1 MAGRGTITLCYGLTG
16 VTNAVWAATLP
27 ATDARLGLGPG
38 GLGALLMVLAAGSL
52 VAMPVAGRLC
62 DRWSG
67 GGLLRVCAPAA
78 ALALAG
84 PALAA
89 GPGPL
94 MVSAA
99 LLGVLFGLLNVALS
113 VQAVAVER
121 GLGRPIMAT
130 VHGTWTL
137 GAVAG
142 GALVTA
148 ALRAGADVR
157 VLMLVGA
164 TALTAAMAAV
174 GGAAM
179 ATTRATAGTT
189 TGTTTGTTAG
199 ITVRTT
205 AGTTG
210 ETATGGTA
218 GTTVE
223 ATVGGAAGTTVG
235 VTVGG
240 AVRTTLGAVGGGAG
254 GVRGAEG
261 RGAEG
266 RGVARLRPGVLAML
280 GVIGAAAFV
289 AEGAA
294 TDWAGV
300 HATRVLGADPATGSL
315 VYTVFFVAMTLVR
328 FAGDAVRTRLGV
340 RVTIRLAGA
349 TATAGYG
356 LVLLAGV
363 LPVEAAVRLGCA
375 MAGWA
380 LSGAGVAVVWPVV
393 ASLLGTVGGAARG
406 LSAVTTVSY
415 GGGLVGPALIGYV
428 ATTASL
434 PLALVIPAALALLV
448 AVAAPP
454 LLDAVATTAAAA
466 DHPAAHVRAAASRR
480 TS

>member
-38 GLGALLMVLAAGSL
+38 GLGAVLMVLAAGAL

-89 GPGPL
+89 GAGPL

-99 LLGVLFGLLNVALS
+99 LLGVLSGLLNVALS

-148 ALRAGADVR
+148 VLHAGADVR

-164 TALTAAMAAV
+164 TVLTAAMAAV

-179 ATTRATAGTT
+179 ATTRAAA
-189 TGTTTGTTAG
+189 GTTAG
-199 ITVRTT
+199 TS
-205 AGTTG
+205 A
-210 ETATGGTA
+210 
-218 GTTVE
+218 
-223 ATVGGAAGTTVG
+223 GAA
-235 VTVGG
+235 VGG
-240 AVRTTLGAVGGGAG
+240 AVGATGGDAGAARRAES
-254 GVRGAEG
+254 RGA
-261 RGAEG
+261 
-266 RGVARLRPGVLAML
+266 ARLRPGLLAML

-300 HATRVLGADPATGSL
+300 HATRVLGAHPATGSL

-340 RVTIRLAGA
+340 RVTIRLAGV

-363 LPVEAAVRLGCA
+363 LPAGAAARLGCA

-393 ASLLGTVGGAARG
+393 ASLLGAAGGSARG

-415 GGGLVGPALIGYV
+415 GGGLAGPALIGYV

-454 LLDAVATTAAAA
+454 LLDAVVTTAAAA
-466 DHPAAHVRAAASRR
+466 DHPAAHVRAVASRR

>member
-16 VTNAVWAATLP
+16 VMNAVWAATLP

-78 ALALAG
+78 ALALAS

-179 ATTRATAGTT
+179 APTRATAGTT
-189 TGTTTGTTAG
+189 TGTT
-199 ITVRTT
+199 V
-205 AGTTG
+205 
-210 ETATGGTA
+210 GGA
-218 GTTVE
+218 ARTTVE
-223 ATVGGAAGTTVG
+223 AAHGSAG
-235 VTVGG
+235 
-240 AVRTTLGAVGGGAG
+240 GAVGGGAG
-254 GVRGAEG
+254 GVG
-261 RGAEG
+261 GAEG

-363 LPVEAAVRLGCA
+363 LPVGAAVRLGCA

-448 AVAAPP
+448 AIAAPP
-454 LLDAVATTAAAA
+454 LLDAVGTTAAAA
-466 DHPAAHVRAAASRR
+466 DHPAARVRAVASRR

>member
-38 GLGALLMVLAAGSL
+38 GLGALLMMLAAGSL

-67 GGLLRVCAPAA
+67 AGLLRVCAPAA

-179 ATTRATAGTT
+179 ASTGFTIGATPQAATPATAGTT
-189 TGTTTGTTAG
+189 
-199 ITVRTT
+199 
-205 AGTTG
+205 AGT
-210 ETATGGTA
+210 
-218 GTTVE
+218 
-223 ATVGGAAGTTVG
+223 
-235 VTVGG
+235 
-240 AVRTTLGAVGGGAG
+240 AVGAVGGGAG
-254 GVRGAEG
+254 GVRGA
-261 RGAEG
+261 
-266 RGVARLRPGVLAML
+266 ARLRPGVLALL
-280 GVIGAAAFV
+280 GVVGAAAFV

-363 LPVEAAVRLGCA
+363 LPVGAAVRLGCA

-454 LLDAVATTAAAA
+454 LLDAVVTTAAAA
-466 DHPAAHVRAAASRR
+466 DHPAAHVRAVVSRR
-480 TS
+480 TT

>member
-99 LLGVLFGLLNVALS
+99 LLGALFGLLNVALS

-179 ATTRATAGTT
+179 AATRATAGTT
-189 TGTTTGTTAG
+189 TGTTGGTTTGTTSE
-199 ITVRTT
+199 TV
-205 AGTTG
+205 
-210 ETATGGTA
+210 TGGTA

-240 AVRTTLGAVGGGAG
+240 AVRTTVGAARGGAG
-254 GVRGAEG
+254 GV

-363 LPVEAAVRLGCA
+363 LPVGAAVRLGCA

-454 LLDAVATTAAAA
+454 LLDAVVTTAAAA
-466 DHPAAHVRAAASRR
+466 DHPAAHVRAVASRR

>member
-38 GLGALLMVLAAGSL
+38 GLGTLLMVLAAGSL

-89 GPGPL
+89 GSGPL

-189 TGTTTGTTAG
+189 TGTTG
-199 ITVRTT
+199 
-205 AGTTG
+205 
-210 ETATGGTA
+210 
-218 GTTVE
+218 GTTVGT
-223 ATVGGAAGTTVG
+223 TVGGAARTTVG
-235 VTVGG
+235 
-240 AVRTTLGAVGGGAG
+240 AARGGAG
-254 GVRGAEG
+254 GAVGDGAGGVGGAEG

-363 LPVEAAVRLGCA
+363 LPVGAAARLGCA

-454 LLDAVATTAAAA
+454 LLDAVVTTAAAA
-466 DHPAAHVRAAASRR
+466 DHPAAHVRAVASRR

>member
-179 ATTRATAGTT
+179 AATRAT
-189 TGTTTGTTAG
+189 TGTTG
-199 ITVRTT
+199 
-205 AGTTG
+205 
-210 ETATGGTA
+210 

-223 ATVGGAAGTTVG
+223 ATVGGAARTTVG
-235 VTVGG
+235 AARGGAGG
-240 AVRTTLGAVGGGAG
+240 AVGDGAG

-261 RGAEG
+261 RG
-266 RGVARLRPGVLAML
+266 VARLGPGVLAML
-280 GVIGAAAFV
+280 GVVGAAAFV

-349 TATAGYG
+349 TAAAGYG

-363 LPVEAAVRLGCA
+363 LPVGAAVRLGCA

-454 LLDAVATTAAAA
+454 LLAAVVTTATAA
-466 DHPAAHVRAAASRR
+466 DHPSAHVRAVASRR